1 MISKE
6 ALEKLSYIPIYE
18 EDIDIIFKGDLCEVY
33 RNEVDII
40 SKDLDHLEKLEKEN
54 QELKDRY
61 KHRAETSNDLCKI
74 VEKDLDQL
82 EEYKKIEEELGI
94 DLITLVKM
102 LKDDVYINDGGIVDE
117 IGHIYKERVKSIE
130 HWPIWGF
137 TIGDGVEYAFKD
149 RGKTWALDKE
159 EFYRNIK

>member
-40 SKDLDHLEKLEKEN
+40 SKDLDLFEEYRKLE
-54 QELKDRY
+54 
-61 KHRAETSNDLCKI
+61 
-74 VEKDLDQL
+74 
-82 EEYKKIEEELGI
+82 EEIGI
-94 DLITLVKM
+94 DFITLIKI
-102 LKDDVYINDGGIVDE
+102 LKEDVYINDGGFVNE
-117 IGHIYKERVKSIE
+117 LGNIYKEQVKSIE
-130 HWPIWGF
+130 HWPVWSF
-137 TIGDGVEYAFKD
+137 TAGDDDEMKTLCAFKD

-159 EFYRNIK
+159 EFYKNIK